1 MGRYC
6 KICGRK
12 FKFLETEYDN
22 GICEECYKIKLHEEA
37 EKEKFEELNR
47 ERKEEEKRE
56 LERKKKIQEKLELE
70 KKKKI
75 EEQKIEEKRN
85 SILEFLKDK
94 LSNRFMYTL
103 FTIFSQD
110 SKKYV
115 EKYLEL
121 TDKYQQINN
130 SLLVE
135 IIFQYLS
142 KLKCFESNT
151 NGISFSIDDVKKV
164 FENENILYDIV
175 KKYVKSPD
183 DEVYY
188 ELFNID
194 DDEFSKDFLE
204 ELRKSIDSPNT
215 LNELKRIIQQFLQLC
230 NDNNIEK
237 YIYSL
242 TLIDEINEEQYFL
255 IIDIRNKIMNLSDDE
270 GVISNYMYLWLEIL
284 YPYCLA
290 YILCYLIA
298 LSQHVSEIHPE
309 LETIY
314 NQLIKKR
321 LKITYITNQ
330 IYEMYD
336 SLYTDMSTT
345 IFKKEE
351 LGIVLWFKYYNK
363 TNISSNKE
371 ETVKE
376 YKRYKEKYNAI
387 ENEKSTS
394 RAIYELLSKM
404 YIIDVIPGESNEEK
418 EDNNFYIVNNLL
430 YDLMSELTAKEFFYN
445 SFHCEQYYKAIEIN
459 KKNEK
464 KEKMKKERDRYLSGN
479 FDKEDKMIEEEYS
492 FENIQNGYDFEE
504 YVANLYKKLGYTIEE
519 VTKKSGD
526 QGADVIANKDGRK
539 YVIQSKYYN
548 SPVGNKAVQEV
559 VASIKMY
566 GANQA
571 IVVTNNNFTPSA
583 IELAKAN
590 GVELINGDKLK
601 ELKQEITNAIIDE
614 PPELFVY
621 VQNILKRVEETQNI
635 VDIENNK
642 DWLEDIFMSIGASYI
657 VEENFINYTDNN
669 KIERFINAFFKYGKL
684 NIRNIN
690 VDLEENKEGYANCI
704 RMGIFKLEVLEKTN
718 EIINNATSEEE
729 KDEKIIEFINSY
741 INEETNEDNKLAKIM
756 VIQKLLDIDLLGDI

>member
-6 KICGRK
+6 KVCGRK
-12 FKFLETEYDN
+12 FKFLETEYDD

-37 EKEKFEELNR
+37 EKERLEELNR
-47 ERKEEEKRE
+47 KRKEEEKLE
-56 LERKKKIQEKLELE
+56 AERKKKIQEKLELE
-70 KKKKI
+70 RKKKI
-75 EEQKIEEKRN
+75 EEQKRN

-94 LSNRFMYTL
+94 FSNKFMYIL
-103 FTIFSQD
+103 FNIFSND
-110 SKKYV
+110 SKKYI
-115 EKYLEL
+115 EKYLKL
-121 TDKYQQINN
+121 TDKYQQNDN

-135 IIFQYLS
+135 ILVQYLS
-142 KLKCFESNT
+142 KLQFFEGDTHDN
-151 NGISFSIDDVKKV
+151 SFSIDDVKKV
-164 FENENILYDIV
+164 FENEKILYDIV

-194 DDEFSKDFLE
+194 DDEFSKDFLK

-215 LNELKRIIQQFLQLC
+215 LYELKRIIRQFLQLC
-230 NDNNIEK
+230 NDTNIEK

-242 TLIDEINEEQYFL
+242 TLMDELTEEQYFL
-255 IIDIRNKIMNLSDDE
+255 AIDIKNKIMELSDDE

-290 YILCYLIA
+290 YILCYLMA

-314 NQLIKKR
+314 EQLIKKR

-336 SLYTDMSTT
+336 SLYTDMSPT
-345 IFKKEE
+345 ILKKGE
-351 LGIVLWFKYYNK
+351 LGIILWFKYYNK
-363 TNISSNKE
+363 TNASSNME
-371 ETVKE
+371 EIVKE
-376 YKRYKEKYNAI
+376 YKRYKEKYNDI

-394 RAIYELLSKM
+394 RAIYDLLSKI
-404 YIIDVIPGESNEEK
+404 YIIDIIPGESKEEK

-430 YDLMSELTAKEFFYN
+430 YNLTGELTAKEFFYN
-445 SFHCEQYYKAIEIN
+445 SFHCEQYYEAIEIN

-492 FENIQNGYDFEE
+492 FENIQNGYEFEE

-526 QGADVIANKDGRK
+526 QGADVIANKDGKR
-539 YVIQSKYYN
+539 YVIQAKYYN

-559 VASIKMY
+559 VASIKIY

-571 IVVTNNNFTPSA
+571 IVVTNNNFTSSA

-590 GVELINGDKLK
+590 NVELINGDKLK
-601 ELKQEITNAIIDE
+601 ELKQEVTNTIKDE
-614 PPELFVY
+614 PSELFVY
-621 VQNILKRVEETQNI
+621 VQNILKRVEENLNI
-635 VDIENNK
+635 EDIENNEH
-642 DWLEDIFMSIGASYI
+642 WLEDIFMSIGESYV

-669 KIERFINAFFKYGKL
+669 KIERLINTFFKRGKL
-684 NIRNIN
+684 NIGNITL
-690 VDLEENKEGYANCI
+690 DLKENKEVYANYI
-704 RMGIFKLEVLEKTN
+704 RMGIFKLEVLEKIN

-729 KDEKIIEFINSY
+729 KNEKITEFINSY

-756 VIQKLLDIDLLGDI
+756 VIQKVLDIDLLGDI